1 MSTSSTASRSDR
13 LATRIGAFFT
23 RSSPLKSRG
32 GSDASDCGGHSLS
45 DGLCEKDSLEA
56 FPHVQGGQWGV
67 STFPYRQPSLLPNAS
82 DIRFDEAGG
91 SDEMRA
97 EHVVEE
103 DIEDVRGGGGVVQEQ
118 GGHGGRVVQMAF
130 DTTASKSSS
139 SSKFM
144 EVIGGGE
151 GDDGGA
157 GERVDGARDHDGS
170 RSGGSSG
177 CASAGEGAQGQLDIR
192 LHNNSLPLGA
202 YPSSPPQPQNST
214 GQRPPI
220 RRDPQSSEDE
230 NAGSSVRP
238 HNDPALSD
246 EEDVTRPRE
255 ELVEIADPRE
265 TTQHTSP
272 AQPILSEP
280 IPPSQHTISKTGS
293 GAPSSSPHISPPLE
307 ESPDASK
314 DVKENSPNQPQPPG
328 SPTPFE
334 SQSDAEGDI
343 VGVQPCRRNPHI
355 DRVKSWVNN
364 GDDNGISN
372 PTNSATSRVHCRSRS
387 REGGEWP
394 TPFPVLFRP
403 LHPASCHS
411 VIVVA

>member
-1 MSTSSTASRSDR
+1 M
-13 LATRIGAFFT
+13 
-23 RSSPLKSRG
+23 
-32 GSDASDCGGHSLS
+32 SDCGGHSLS

-56 FPHVQGGQWGV
+56 FPHVQGAQWGV
-67 STFPYRQPSLLPNAS
+67 STFPYRQPGLLPSAS
-82 DIRFDEAGG
+82 DIRFDEARG

-103 DIEDVRGGGGVVQEQ
+103 DIEDVSGGGGVVQEQ
-118 GGHGGRVVQMAF
+118 GGHGGRVVQMASEI
-130 DTTASKSSS
+130 TASKSST

-144 EVIGGGE
+144 EDIGGGE

-157 GERVDGARDHDGS
+157 GERVDGARDRDGS
-170 RSGGSSG
+170 RGGGSSG
-177 CASAGEGAQGQLDIR
+177 CIASAGEGAQGQLDIHADVDIR
-192 LHNNSLPLGA
+192 LLPLGA
-202 YPSSPPQPQNST
+202 CPSSPPQPQNST

-220 RRDPQSSEDE
+220 RRDPQSSGDED
-230 NAGSSVRP
+230 AGSSVRP

-246 EEDVTRPRE
+246 EEDVTRRRE

-265 TTQHTSP
+265 TTQPTSP
-272 AQPILSEP
+272 AQPILSDP

-293 GAPSSSPHISPPLE
+293 GAPSSSSRVSPPLE

-334 SQSDAEGDI
+334 SQSDADGNI

-372 PTNSATSRVHCRSRS
+372 PTNSATSRVHCGSRS

-394 TPFPVLFRP
+394 TPFPVLFRS
-403 LHPASCHS
+403 LRLASFRS